1 MHTSSKIGTHNV
13 QIVKNDSYLTIHHNN
28 TYKKHGSHGNVIKKL
43 TLKKRYGGYVFKCVK
58 NISEAT
64 FKLKYVVYWKNIR
77 NLIHRFIYLK
87 SKFILNVIR
96 INF

>member
-43 TLKKRYGGYVFKCVK
+43 TLKNVTV
-58 NISEAT
+58 AT
-64 FKLKYVVYWKNIR
+64 F
-77 NLIHRFIYLK
+77 
-87 SKFILNVIR
+87 LNVLKISVKR
-96 INF
+96 HLN